1 MRFASRSSRST
12 RRPAG
17 LTLLGL
23 TLLGLALLVG
33 CHRSYVAP
41 ETPLPANTVLLSQ
54 MLRSFTTQHPDATE
68 HFLAALD
75 AGGKRGPALLTP
87 RLIDELRK
95 RIVGK
100 DWSGLDRFPGWT
112 MRELDPAVT
121 VAEKVAGKDT
131 KLEAA
136 SEVHPGA
143 PIDGKTARAF
153 LDLGPYA
160 LEQSQTISLDTPS
173 TFAPFDAAA
182 AQTQLSAGLVRG
194 DGPNELAPEH
204 AASEQL
210 ADILNRLAANE
221 LDGVAKFSA
230 SIEQQ
235 PITAPYQLIAA
246 LAATGHT
253 VTVTDSRYFANF
265 THLHYNGQDVMAP
278 FWVDTKIVI
287 PNSGGRHLVVPVS
300 HAELEW
306 HIRGPK
312 VNADVS
318 WYFGVDGKA
327 DWRTMDTL
335 DQAWVLHRD
344 AHTYTRGQAVE
355 VTRLATRFTVAYM
368 HAHTAHPQ
376 LPFGGYYELG
386 VCQDAVAAVERKM
399 IGATTLFPNT
409 ADATYFNDPRDLEVN
424 AMMRTLPHDRDS
436 ATPDPARIF
445 GSLPAEPGADGSF
458 AAVTIPGLAA
468 DLSATYAAWK
478 DGTLQQTHSTRN
490 IMLVTLAIGFVLVL
504 LRRRRRRG

>member
-1 MRFASRSSRST
+1 MRLFARSSTVAATS
-12 RRPAG
+12 
-17 LTLLGL
+17 LGL
-23 TLLGLALLVG
+23 LLMAG
-33 CHRSYVAP
+33 CHRAYVAP

-54 MLRSFTTQHPDATE
+54 MLRTLTAEHPNATE
-68 HFLAALD
+68 QFLAALD
-75 AGGKRGPALLTP
+75 SSGKRGPALLTP

-100 DWSGLDRFPGWT
+100 DWSGLDRFPGWS

-136 SEVHPGA
+136 SEAHPGA
-143 PIDGKTARAF
+143 KMDVAATRAF

-160 LEQSQTISLDTPS
+160 LDQAQTISLDTPS
-173 TFAPFDAAA
+173 NLPGFTTDGLETP
-182 AQTQLSAGLVRG
+182 LGSGLVRG
-194 DGPNELAPEH
+194 DGPNNLAPEH
-204 AASEQL
+204 AASQRL
-210 ADILNRLAANE
+210 ADMLNRLAANE
-221 LDGVAKFSA
+221 LHGAAQFSA
-230 SIEQQ
+230 SIQQQ
-235 PITAPYQLIAA
+235 PVVAPYQLIAG

-265 THLHYNGQDVMAP
+265 AHLHYNGQDVMAP
-278 FWVDTKIVI
+278 FWVDTKLIV
-287 PNSGGRHLVVPVS
+287 PHSGGRPLLVPVS

-327 DWRTMDTL
+327 EWRTMDTL

-368 HAHTAHPQ
+368 HAHEAHPQ
-376 LPFGGYYELG
+376 LPFGGYYALG
-386 VCQDAVAAVERKM
+386 VCQDAVAAIERKM
-399 IGATTLFPNT
+399 IGTATLFPNT
-409 ADATYFNDPRDLEVN
+409 ADPSYFQDPRDLEVD
-424 AMMRTLPHDRDS
+424 AMMRTLPHDRDG

-445 GSLPAEPGADGSF
+445 GSLPADPGADGSF
-458 AAVTIPGLAA
+458 TTVTIPGLAA
-468 DLSATYAAWK
+468 DLSTTYAAWK
-478 DGTLQQTHSTRN
+478 DGTLNTSHRLRN
-490 IMLVTLAIGFVLVL
+490 VLLILIVVSFVLVVL
-504 LRRRRRRG
+504 LRRRR